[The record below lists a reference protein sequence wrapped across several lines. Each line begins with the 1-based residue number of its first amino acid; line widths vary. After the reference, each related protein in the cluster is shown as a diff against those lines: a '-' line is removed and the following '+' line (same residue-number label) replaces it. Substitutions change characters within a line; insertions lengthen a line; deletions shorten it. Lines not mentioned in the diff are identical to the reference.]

1 MRWGERTRE
10 PGRTPARRLA
20 GTLAPPTQL
29 VSVSAWQDL
38 TARLAVAE
46 ETLRAIRGGEVDS
59 VMVAGKEGSQVF
71 TLEGAEHAYRVL
83 IESMNE
89 GALTLTAEAMILYA
103 NQSFA
108 RMVKLPLEQV
118 MSGSFLRFLS
128 PADLATV
135 RPLLKRAAQ
144 SGSKLQAFLLARD
157 GSPMP
162 VLISIRPLAPRGDAS
177 GATIGMVVTDLTE
190 ARRSEERLRAL
201 SHRLVDVQE
210 TERRRVAL
218 ELHENISQLTYAIL
232 MRCDTLAKKLPAR
245 ACASRTELLKLRD
258 LLDQATEDVRRIAH
272 DLRPSALDDLGLL
285 PVLRKACEQFGQ
297 RTHLPPDLAGVRK
310 IPRLPALVETALYR
324 MLQEVLKNIEQ
335 HAHARH
341 VTVGLRQQGGLVQL
355 AITDD
360 GIGFDP
366 DRRPALRNRRIGLG
380 LLGLRERVE
389 MVGGHLTIE
398 STPGHGT
405 TIRARIPVADGP
417 VRPAG

>member
-1 MRWGERTRE
+1 MKTTR
-10 PGRTPARRLA
+10 PQPAQPKLKSSKAEILKFQR
-20 GTLAPPTQL
+20 
-29 VSVSAWQDL
+29 VSVSAFQRL
-38 TARLAVAE
+38 TSRLADAE
-46 ETLRAIRGGEVDS
+46 ETLRAIRSGEVDS

-71 TLEGAEHAYRVL
+71 TLDGAEHAYRVL

-89 GALTLTAEAMILYA
+89 GALTLTADKTILYA
-103 NQSFA
+103 NQCFA
-108 RMVKLPLEQV
+108 RMVKCPLEQV
-118 MSGSFLRFLS
+118 MGGSLRRFLS
-128 PADLATV
+128 PTDLVAV
-135 RPLLKRAAQ
+135 RRLLKRAAQ
-144 SGSKLQAFLLARD
+144 AGSKLQAVLLARD

-162 VLISIRPLAPRGDAS
+162 VLISIRPLPTRGDAS
-177 GATIGMVVTDLTE
+177 GATISMVVTDLTE

-201 SHRLVDVQE
+201 SHRLVDAQE
-210 TERRRVAL
+210 SERRRVAL

-245 ACASRTELLKLRD
+245 ARASRTELLELRD

-297 RTHLPPDLAGVRK
+297 RTHLPPDLAGVRT
-310 IPRLPALVETALYR
+310 IPRLPAIVETALYR
-324 MLQEVLKNIEQ
+324 VLQEVLKNIEQ

-341 VTVGLRQQGGLVQL
+341 VTVGLRQQGGWVQL
-355 AITDD
+355 AISDD

-366 DRRPALRNRRIGLG
+366 DQHPAHGKRKIGLG

-389 MVGGHLTIE
+389 MVGGHLALE

-417 VRPAG
+417 ARPAG